1 MKLNRREFVR
11 LGALGSAAMITARC
25 GPGGSTPTPGN
36 SSTPPS
42 ATASPIIDAKILIQ
56 GLVIAH
62 WAKPSL
68 QVHLIDGALVGMP
81 AHLARLKVPTTMI
94 DPSSTVAHTPDP
106 ADINARLI
114 DLTNKS
120 VTLPGTGSAP
130 PNIDVDESAIGS
142 GLPSDN
148 GWRPIRYSAYLPTLC
163 GATQITDSTKFY
175 GSVLINHAKIG
186 CIKPVGL
193 GATTIWTF
201 RNPSTGQPVAPP
213 QVVSD
218 VIQCETKFVP
228 GQAAFMIGNQSLV
241 LVPGQ
246 TGEIVISNE
255 PPKGTLGSCP
265 GNKKPCATHLNV
277 YYGLVNASVSP
288 VAEGAEPS
296 GGTAF
301 ADPNYCPPSFI

>member
-1 MKLNRREFVR
+1 MWTGRQH
-11 LGALGSAAMITARC
+11 ADARQFD
-25 GPGGSTPTPGN
+25 
-36 SSTPPS
+36 TPPS
-42 ATASPIIDAKILIQ
+42 ATASPITDAKILIK

-68 QVHLIDGALVGMP
+68 QVHFIDGALVGMP

-148 GWRPIRYSAYLPTLC
+148 GWRSIRHSAYLPTLC

-175 GSVLINHAKIG
+175 GNVLDQPRQDRMHQARRR
-186 CIKPVGL
+186 L

-213 QVVSD
+213 QAS
-218 VIQCETKFVP
+218 
-228 GQAAFMIGNQSLV
+228 
-241 LVPGQ
+241 
-246 TGEIVISNE
+246 
-255 PPKGTLGSCP
+255 
-265 GNKKPCATHLNV
+265 AT
-277 YYGLVNASVSP
+277 
-288 VAEGAEPS
+288 
-296 GGTAF
+296 
-301 ADPNYCPPSFI
+301 